1 VTDENREARKNLK
14 FIADNCIDSSLTHC
28 HAVFY
33 LSFAGS
39 TGPATRTHAQLARVS
54 IRLKPRIAAV
64 ISEAPH
70 VCPHVAD
77 LSFRNERILSHMSIV
92 KQVVGRL
99 AAMLPPEVD
108 VDNLESAGV
117 LGLVEAAGKFDPSRN
132 AQFKTFATIR
142 IRGSILD
149 ELRRNSPLPQHMLE
163 RVTALRKAQRTL
175 TAPAA
180 IEDLATATGMSVDE
194 VSDTLAAD
202 RFNKMISWEQTAQPG
217 GYAPAGNVAPPEAG
231 MERNEAVAQLAE
243 SIEQLPPR
251 ERLAVTLYYREE
263 LRLKEM
269 SIVMKLSPSRISR
282 LLSQAMFTLGEL
294 LRVKGLTTCEAFAL
308 S

>member
-1 VTDENREARKNLK
+1 MNSD
-14 FIADNCIDSSLTHC
+14 
-28 HAVFY
+28 
-33 LSFAGS
+33 
-39 TGPATRTHAQLARVS
+39 
-54 IRLKPRIAAV
+54 
-64 ISEAPH
+64 APH
-70 VCPHVAD
+70 VCQHVAD
-77 LSFRNERILSHMSIV
+77 LSIRNERILSHMSLV

-132 AQFKTFATIR
+132 AQFKTFAYIR
-142 IRGSILD
+142 IRGSVLD

-163 RVTALRKAQRTL
+163 RVTLIRKAHRTL
-175 TAPAA
+175 TAPATV
-180 IEDLATATGMSVDE
+180 EDLATATGLTLDE
-194 VSDTLAAD
+194 VSETLAAE
-202 RFNKMISWEQTAQPG
+202 RFNKMISWEQTAQSG
-217 GYAPAGNVAPPEAG
+217 GLAPAGKVAPPDAN
-231 MERNEAVAQLAE
+231 MEREEAIAQLAE
-243 SIEQLPPR
+243 SLDQLPPR

-282 LLSQAMFTLGEL
+282 LLSHAMFTLSEL
-294 LRVKGLTTCEAFAL
+294 LRAKGLTTCEAFAA

>member
-1 VTDENREARKNLK
+1 MNSD
-14 FIADNCIDSSLTHC
+14 
-28 HAVFY
+28 
-33 LSFAGS
+33 
-39 TGPATRTHAQLARVS
+39 
-54 IRLKPRIAAV
+54 
-64 ISEAPH
+64 APH

-77 LSFRNERILSHMSIV
+77 LSLRNERILSHMSIV

-132 AQFKTFATIR
+132 AQFKTFAYIR

-163 RVTALRKAQRTL
+163 RVTLIRKAHRTL
-175 TAPAA
+175 AAPATV
-180 IEDLATATGMSVDE
+180 EDLATATGLTLDE
-194 VSDTLAAD
+194 VSETLAAE

-217 GYAPAGNVAPPEAG
+217 GLTPAGNVAPPDAN
-231 MERNEAVAQLAE
+231 MEREEAIAQLAE
-243 SIEQLPPR
+243 SLEQLPPR

-282 LLSQAMFTLGEL
+282 LLSHATFTLGEL
-294 LRVKGLTTCEAFAL
+294 LRAKGLTTCEAFAT